1 MKELNY
7 ESPTLEI
14 ICMEAQHCFAT
25 SGPVSNQ
32 AGLDDLNE
40 VSNVQKITSAENL
53 QSRASDEIV
62 PFREFIIKGDTS
74 ALL

>member
-25 SGPVSNQ
+25 SGPESSQ
-32 AGLDDLNE
+32 AGLDDLNA
-40 VSNVQKITSAENL
+40 VDADWN
-53 QSRASDEIV
+53 
-62 PFREFIIKGDTS
+62 
-74 ALL
+74 

>member
-1 MKELNY
+1 MKELKY

-40 VSNVQKITSAENL
+40 VNETWE
-53 QSRASDEIV
+53 
-62 PFREFIIKGDTS
+62 
-74 ALL
+74 

>member
-25 SGPVSNQ
+25 SGACVKPGGS
-32 AGLDDLNE
+32 
-40 VSNVQKITSAENL
+40 
-53 QSRASDEIV
+53 
-62 PFREFIIKGDTS
+62 
-74 ALL
+74 

>member
-25 SGPVSNQ
+25 SGSVSSQ
-32 AGLDDLNE
+32 ANGLYDLKEVNE
-40 VSNVQKITSAENL
+40 TWE
-53 QSRASDEIV
+53 
-62 PFREFIIKGDTS
+62 
-74 ALL
+74 

>member
-25 SGPVSNQ
+25 SGPVSSQ
-32 AGLDDLNE
+32 TALEDLDAVDADWN
-40 VSNVQKITSAENL
+40 
-53 QSRASDEIV
+53 
-62 PFREFIIKGDTS
+62 
-74 ALL
+74 

>member
-14 ICMEAQHCFAT
+14 IGMEAQHCFAT

-32 AGLDDLNE
+32 TGLDELTPVDADWN
-40 VSNVQKITSAENL
+40 
-53 QSRASDEIV
+53 
-62 PFREFIIKGDTS
+62 
-74 ALL
+74 

>member
-25 SGPVSNQ
+25 SYVTTNP
-32 AGLDDLNE
+32 AHGLDDLNE
-40 VSNVQKITSAENL
+40 VNETWE
-53 QSRASDEIV
+53 
-62 PFREFIIKGDTS
+62 
-74 ALL
+74 

>member
-25 SGPVSNQ
+25 SEPVSSQ
-32 AGLDDLNE
+32 TGLNDLNE
-40 VSNVQKITSAENL
+40 VNETWE
-53 QSRASDEIV
+53 
-62 PFREFIIKGDTS
+62 
-74 ALL
+74 